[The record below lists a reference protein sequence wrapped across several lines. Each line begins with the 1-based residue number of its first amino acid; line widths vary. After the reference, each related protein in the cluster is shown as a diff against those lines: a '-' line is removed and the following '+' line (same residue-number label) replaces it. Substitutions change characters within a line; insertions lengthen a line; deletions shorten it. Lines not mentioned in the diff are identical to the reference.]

1 MLEVDNVP
9 GTDRKDSSV
18 LLSPVILRGKEF
30 IRTQESQYKAYND
43 FLRGIIPESKY
54 DSAFV
59 DREGIRKDIFAR
71 QRLFWKVYE
80 AERRRRLA
88 YLRWKALMDKRH
100 GWISTKA
107 EGNRN
112 TLKQRM
118 QRNVL
123 ERSVEKFI
131 AGYDT
136 VGIRASYQKNTIA
149 VRIFGRLT
157 VCLVQ

>member
-1 MLEVDNVP
+1 
-9 GTDRKDSSV
+9 
-18 LLSPVILRGKEF
+18 
-30 IRTQESQYKAYND
+30 
-43 FLRGIIPESKY
+43 
-54 DSAFV
+54 
-59 DREGIRKDIFAR
+59 
-71 QRLFWKVYE
+71 
-80 AERRRRLA
+80 
-88 YLRWKALMDKRH
+88 MDKRH

-149 VRIFGRLT
+149 VRIFGRLI
-157 VCLVQ
+157 VFLVQ

>member
-1 MLEVDNVP
+1 M
-9 GTDRKDSSV
+9 TV
-18 LLSPVILRGKEF
+18 LLWI
-30 IRTQESQYKAYND
+30 
-43 FLRGIIPESKY
+43 
-54 DSAFV
+54 
-59 DREGIRKDIFAR
+59 REGIRKDIFAR

-88 YLRWKALMDKRH
+88 YLRWKTLMDKRH

-136 VGIRASYQKNTIA
+136 VGIRASYQKKIRSPYGFLAGLSFASCNDS
-149 VRIFGRLT
+149 
-157 VCLVQ
+157 